1 MGEIFFPVSG
11 VDFSE
16 LRQIA
21 LTFCHS
27 FVNRLHSA
35 LTILSPGVY
44 QLNPH
49 GFTDRFHRIPVI
61 HSVLV
66 LSNHFDRPCQPAAL

>member
-1 MGEIFFPVSG
+1 MEKNFLAALG

-27 FVNRLHSA
+27 SVIR
-35 LTILSPGVY
+35 
-44 QLNPH
+44 
-49 GFTDRFHRIPVI
+49 PVRK
-61 HSVLV
+61 
-66 LSNHFDRPCQPAAL
+66 F

>member
-1 MGEIFFPVSG
+1 MGKIFFPVVG

-27 FVNRLHSA
+27 FV
-35 LTILSPGVY
+35 I
-44 QLNPH
+44 QNP
-49 GFTDRFHRIPVI
+49 VKK
-61 HSVLV
+61 
-66 LSNHFDRPCQPAAL
+66 

>member
-1 MGEIFFPVSG
+1 MEKKFFAMLG

-27 FVNRLHSA
+27 IVIPSA
-35 LTILSPGVY
+35 SKI
-44 QLNPH
+44 
-49 GFTDRFHRIPVI
+49 
-61 HSVLV
+61 
-66 LSNHFDRPCQPAAL
+66 

>member
-1 MGEIFFPVSG
+1 MEKIFFPAWD

-27 FVNRLHSA
+27 IVNDFSEQFATFYSTRRRSFGA
-35 LTILSPGVY
+35 
-44 QLNPH
+44 
-49 GFTDRFHRIPVI
+49 
-61 HSVLV
+61 
-66 LSNHFDRPCQPAAL
+66 

>member
-1 MGEIFFPVSG
+1 MEKIFFALLG

-27 FVNRLHSA
+27 S
-35 LTILSPGVY
+35 
-44 QLNPH
+44 
-49 GFTDRFHRIPVI
+49 VI
-61 HSVLV
+61 
-66 LSNHFDRPCQPAAL
+66 RPASKI

>member
-1 MGEIFFPVSG
+1 MGKIFFPVVG

-27 FVNRLHSA
+27 FVNEK
-35 LTILSPGVY
+35 TVEK
-44 QLNPH
+44 
-49 GFTDRFHRIPVI
+49 
-61 HSVLV
+61 
-66 LSNHFDRPCQPAAL
+66 

>member
-1 MGEIFFPVSG
+1 MGKIFFPVSG

-27 FVNRLHSA
+27 FVNRLRLVFSIGYA
-35 LTILSPGVY
+35 S
-44 QLNPH
+44 
-49 GFTDRFHRIPVI
+49 FCRPVI
-61 HSVLV
+61 MRFVTG
-66 LSNHFDRPCQPAAL
+66 NALFFHLFTPKISI

>member
-27 FVNRLHSA
+27 FVNESH
-35 LTILSPGVY
+35 PE
-44 QLNPH
+44 N
-49 GFTDRFHRIPVI
+49 
-61 HSVLV
+61 
-66 LSNHFDRPCQPAAL
+66 

>member
-27 FVNRLHSA
+27 FVNRL
-35 LTILSPGVY
+35 
-44 QLNPH
+44 
-49 GFTDRFHRIPVI
+49 
-61 HSVLV
+61 
-66 LSNHFDRPCQPAAL
+66 QPALPTHFTVLYRLVPPDPAGRQHPEN